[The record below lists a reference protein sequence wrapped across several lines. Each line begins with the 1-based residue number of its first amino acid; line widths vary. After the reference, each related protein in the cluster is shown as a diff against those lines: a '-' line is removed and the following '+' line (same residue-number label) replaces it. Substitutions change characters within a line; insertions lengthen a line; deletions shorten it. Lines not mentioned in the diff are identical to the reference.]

1 VTTPAQIAEHD
12 HRPVEIER
20 EGLFVHIGR
29 RRVRLEYLLL
39 AAIVLFAGTLAALF
53 FALDLGKDDLQD
65 WGYAGLF
72 GIVLLRSASVILPM
86 PGGGVIF
93 AAGGL
98 LDPVLGIPAPI
109 AAGVVAGF
117 AESFGELTGYAA
129 GMGGSPMLKDR
140 AVYRRIKSWVEKR
153 PFQTVFLMTFAPP
166 ILFDVAGLA
175 AGAARVPIRVFY
187 PALLAGKVLRDI
199 LVATAGYYSLGLI
212 EDWYGGLWDRV
223 VDGASWVVGLPG
235 GVA

>member
-1 VTTPAQIAEHD
+1 MTTPTQTVEHE
-12 HRPVEIER
+12 HRAVEVER

-39 AAIVLFAGTLAALF
+39 VAMLAFAASLAALF
-53 FALDLGKDDLQD
+53 FALDLGKDDVQR

-72 GIVLLRSASVILPM
+72 GIVLMRSASVVLPM

-98 LDPVLGIPAPI
+98 LDPVLGVPAPI
-109 AAGVVAGF
+109 VVGLVAGF
-117 AESFGELTGYAA
+117 AESLGELTGYVA

-140 AVYRRIKSWVEKR
+140 AVYRRIKRWVERR
-153 PFQTVFLMTFAPP
+153 PFLTVFLMTFTPP

-187 PALLAGKVLRDI
+187 PALLSGKIVRDMAI
-199 LVATAGYYSLGLI
+199 ATAGYYSFGI
-212 EDWYGGLWDRV
+212 VEDWYAEGWDGI
-223 VDGASWVVGLPG
+223 VDGVSWVVGLPG
-235 GVA
+235 GLV